1 MLEFTH
7 SNPNY
12 LLHLFKSI
20 EDIIPETS
28 FIIDSNG
35 LNIKSMDESHTCL
48 LDILI
53 NKEQFDI
60 YNYKFSAKNITL
72 SLSLKTL
79 CKFLAISEK
88 EDKITFKISD
98 KNAEYIALIFDNDL
112 RKTKYKLQLYDIEV
126 DNTELNL
133 IDYTVDINMD
143 IKRFI
148 KSCSSV
154 NVIGSDDITFNIKN
168 SKIFVSGTGELG
180 SVKSQLKIESKE
192 SKTKKLVLKKNK
204 SGKIRVHKKSTVNTY
219 IINRMTREN
228 LDASFSL
235 KHILK
240 ILKISS
246 ICSRI
251 NVNISDNV
259 PLKLYFDLGKN
270 SHINYYI
277 APKCND

>member
-20 EDIIPETS
+20 EDIIPETC
-28 FIIDSNG
+28 FVIDSEG

-48 LDILI
+48 LDIII
-53 NKEQFDI
+53 NKDLFDTYI
-60 YNYKFSAKNITL
+60 YKFNSKNITL
-72 SLSLKTL
+72 SISLKTL

-88 EDKITFKISD
+88 KDKITFKIND
-98 KNAEYIALIFDNDL
+98 KNAEYIGLIFDNDL
-112 RKTKYKLQLYDIEV
+112 RKTKYKLQLYDMEV
-126 DNTELNL
+126 DDTQLHTL
-133 IDYTVDINMD
+133 DYKVDINMD
-143 IKRFI
+143 IKRFM
-148 KSCSSV
+148 KSCSNV
-154 NVIGSDDITFNIKN
+154 NVIGSDDITFSIKN
-168 SKIFVSGTGELG
+168 SKIFISGTGELG

-192 SKTKKLVLKKNK
+192 TKEKLVLKKDK
-204 SGKIRVHKKSTVNTY
+204 SGKVKVQKKNSINTY
-219 IINRMTREN
+219 IINRMSRDNFE
-228 LDASFSL
+228 ASFSL

-240 ILKISS
+240 ILKIST

-251 NVNISDNV
+251 NVHLSDEV

-270 SHINYYI
+270 SHINFYI